1 MFRYIL
7 DRKQAFPNSPL
18 PSSSWVR
25 KTYDSCVAD
34 PRDTECKYPQVSHRP
49 QAKCIFNQA
58 WILKGSFGGFED
70 HRRQSIFFCGHHR
83 DCVPFNSQRANQL
96 AKRVVEECYA
106 VVEDILS
113 SYLCAGLT
121 ISKQVLVSGWCIRG
135 DEQDTCSLRGLYAPA
150 FQGGYRSLLELCLGG
165 KQVGVG
171 RWYRVYYIKIIFEFH
186 FPFYQLSTHSFSYN
200 FIHKVLYDAE
210 NT

>member
-1 MFRYIL
+1 MLI
-7 DRKQAFPNSPL
+7 
-18 PSSSWVR
+18 
-25 KTYDSCVAD
+25 
-34 PRDTECKYPQVSHRP
+34 
-49 QAKCIFNQA
+49 
-58 WILKGSFGGFED
+58 
-70 HRRQSIFFCGHHR
+70 
-83 DCVPFNSQRANQL
+83 
-96 AKRVVEECYA
+96 
-106 VVEDILS
+106 
-113 SYLCAGLT
+113 
-121 ISKQVLVSGWCIRG
+121 SGWCIRG